1 MPEGLRFELSLTGT
15 WENNLIKYIIL
26 RNTRMPHITL
36 SIPDSIYRL
45 MRKYK
50 EVNWSEV
57 ARKAIIRRLLSMKAS
72 REGLTREELAVL
84 LESMNIS
91 LRAEDYGYERETE
104 FLERIKERERRRLEL
119 LKRLEEQ

>member
-1 MPEGLRFELSLTGT
+1 
-15 WENNLIKYIIL
+15 
-26 RNTRMPHITL
+26 MPHITL